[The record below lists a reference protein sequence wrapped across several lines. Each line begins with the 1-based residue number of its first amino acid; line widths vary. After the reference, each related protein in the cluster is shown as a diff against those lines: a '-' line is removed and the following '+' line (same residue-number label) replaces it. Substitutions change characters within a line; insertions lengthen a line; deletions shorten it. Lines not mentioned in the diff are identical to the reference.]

1 MVKYQVN
8 FASKRLLTVFE
19 LRLSNRC
26 RNFHDVWLTAVDR
39 NGRDFAS
46 IDHLIEMK
54 FILLFFCVSF
64 GERNFRRRAFHK
76 QLLRDEDKIIK
87 MSSGISLRKSYQ
99 TDKSKSSKL
108 LGILTSYRKSPGQCI
123 KPKLAISDGAT
134 LTCPVEFQ
142 HNFRQH
148 YIHLIMM

>member
-1 MVKYQVN
+1 MVKYQV
-8 FASKRLLTVFE
+8 FVSKSLLPVFE
-19 LRLSNRC
+19 PLLSNRC

-99 TDKSKSSKL
+99 TDKSKASKL
-108 LGILTSYRKSPGQCI
+108 LGILT
-123 KPKLAISDGAT
+123 L
-134 LTCPVEFQ
+134 
-142 HNFRQH
+142 
-148 YIHLIMM
+148 